1 MPASLESVFNLEK
14 YVNMWDWYLFNKPS
28 EAGGRARRALARRT
42 ASEAR

>member
-1 MPASLESVFNLEK
+1 MIFKTKSDK
-14 YVNMWDWYLFNKPS
+14 TRDWYLFNKPS